1 MQGEIV
7 YYKGIQGSHLSIPY
21 DLPAPV
27 KVTYRLWCLRSAM
40 LCNLDL
46 SNLSSYSKW
55 LMITIFQCVS
65 AVAPVSSSRSIGI
78 TVPVDV
84 EIWTCLWPNLFFH
97 VDKEWSVS
105 SVKYV
110 TSTINLIQWYGYE
123 AFRRLRRIGNYPVDL
138 KQNEQ
143 LSKTPQELMHSNSY
157 RHNKRHTILW
167 QAGLWKFLI
176 LIRTLQWS
184 REKSPCEI
192 EG

>member
-27 KVTYRLWCLRSAM
+27 KVTYRLWCLRSAV

-97 VDKEWSVS
+97 VDMFHVSLICQICYINNKSDTMVWIWS
-105 SVKYV
+105 
-110 TSTINLIQWYGYE
+110 I
-123 AFRRLRRIGNYPVDL
+123 
-138 KQNEQ
+138 
-143 LSKTPQELMHSNSY
+143 SKTEAYRKLPCRSQTKWATLKNSI
-157 RHNKRHTILW
+157 RID
-167 QAGLWKFLI
+167 AFKFLQ
-176 LIRTLQWS
+176 TQ
-184 REKSPCEI
+184 
-192 EG
+192 